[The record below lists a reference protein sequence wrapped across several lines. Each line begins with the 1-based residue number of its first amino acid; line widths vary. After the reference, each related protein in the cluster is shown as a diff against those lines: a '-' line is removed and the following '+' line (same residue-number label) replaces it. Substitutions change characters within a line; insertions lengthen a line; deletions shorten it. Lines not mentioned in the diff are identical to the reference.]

1 MENSYNGL
9 NENTDNEIS
18 LRKYINILISEK
30 SLIFFITLIT
40 SFIGVT
46 SSLLQKPVWKGDF
59 KMHTKDKKS
68 SDSFS
73 KKASI
78 LGNPLNAIKRSN
90 DDMTKLAILKSS
102 SVLRPAYEFVKNN
115 DPNLNLSFKNWI
127 NKKTSIKFETTD
139 VLVVSYKDSNKKLIL
154 STLTKIK
161 DQFQEYSLSSR
172 KQNLSQSINFLTN
185 QKKIFSDKYQK
196 SLAEF
201 NKFTIENGLGNIDGF
216 LATEDSNNLNYS
228 QSTSNNPTNKNP
240 INFKNK
246 INEPNKAGQRYAI
259 QFANLESK
267 EALYNQLS
275 SRLKPNSQTM
285 INLSIDIENL
295 KEALKR
301 PNEILIKYRDLESTA
316 LRNQSLFYDIID
328 DLEFTK
334 LEQVKQIIPWIV
346 ISPPSIDELRVSPKR
361 TQIVITHFLFGLLFS
376 SILSIFKHNLKG
388 IVYEKEDFE
397 RYLGIKFD
405 GNIGNDINLNS
416 LFIKNL
422 KNNLNQGDQIG
433 ILKLEDNDS
442 DNSKYF
448 LKDSRLKF
456 LSLKKLEELENL
468 ENIVLVAHSGKIKV
482 ESIIRVKEYLKFCKS
497 KIKVSLFKNIP
508 STQNREVFELPFGLN
523 YIVEEKT
530 REIKIFINK
539 FFQEK

>member
-1 MENSYNGL
+1 MENTYNNQ

-30 SLIFFITLIT
+30 TFIIFITFIS
-40 SFIGVT
+40 SFFGI
-46 SSLLQKPVWKGDF
+46 SYSLLQKPVWKGDF
-59 KMHTKDKKS
+59 KMYTKDKKS
-68 SDSFS
+68 SGSFS
-73 KKASI
+73 NSSGG
-78 LGNPLNAIKRSN
+78 LGNPLNVIKRSN
-90 DDMTKLAILKSS
+90 DDMTKLSILKSS
-102 SVLRPAYEFVKNN
+102 SVLKPAYEFVKNN
-115 DPNLNLSFKNWI
+115 DPNLNLSFKDWI
-127 NKKTSIKFETTD
+127 NKKTSIKYETAD
-139 VLVVSYKDSNKKLIL
+139 VLVVSYRDSNKELLL
-154 STLTKIK
+154 SALTKIK
-161 DQFQEYSLSSR
+161 DQFQEYSLSNR
-172 KQNLSQSINFLTN
+172 KKNLSQSINFLTN

-216 LATEDSNNLNYS
+216 LATELTNNLNNS
-228 QSTSNNPTNKNP
+228 QTTTNKPTNNNPIGFN
-240 INFKNK
+240 NK

-316 LRNQSLFYDIID
+316 LRNQSLFYGIID
-328 DLEFTK
+328 ELEFTK
-334 LEQVKQIIPWIV
+334 LEQVKQIIPWVV
-346 ISPPSIDELRVSPKR
+346 ISPPSIDELRESPKR
-361 TQIVITHFLFGLLFS
+361 SQIVITYFLFGLLFS
-376 SILSIFKHNLKG
+376 SILSIIKHNKKG

-397 RYLGIKFD
+397 SFLGIKFD
-405 GNIGNDINLNS
+405 GYVREDINLNS

-422 KNNLNQGDQIG
+422 KDNLNQGDQIA
-433 ILKLEDNDS
+433 ILNLEDNDS
-442 DNSKYF
+442 DNSIYF
-448 LKDSRLKF
+448 LKDSKIKF
-456 LSLKKLEELENL
+456 LSLKDLEELENFR
-468 ENIVLVAHSGKIKV
+468 NIVLFVHSGKITLK
-482 ESIIRVKEYLKFCKS
+482 SLTRVKEYLKFCKS
-497 KIKVSLFKNIP
+497 NIKGSLFKNIP
-508 STQNREVFELPFGLN
+508 TTQNREVFELPFGLN